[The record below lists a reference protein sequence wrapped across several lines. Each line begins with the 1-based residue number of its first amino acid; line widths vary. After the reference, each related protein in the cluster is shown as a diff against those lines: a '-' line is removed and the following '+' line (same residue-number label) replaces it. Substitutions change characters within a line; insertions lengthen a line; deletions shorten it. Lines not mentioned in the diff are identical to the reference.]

1 LFIDGTKCKCGR
13 PLKFLNKR
21 VGANLVTG
29 GDVWKKY
36 KVCFKCHLITRFC
49 RCKSINYLVVTKEVE
64 SEIKRREYLRNIKFE
79 RDQARIR
86 RRFELD

>member
-1 LFIDGTKCKCGR
+1 LLFIDGTKCKCGR

-21 VGANLVTG
+21 
-29 GDVWKKY
+29 
-36 KVCFKCHLITRFC
+36 TRFC